1 MASAPHTF
9 GHRVN
14 KRARRWVRY
23 KSATRIKIVAAGLED
38 TPTVE
43 GHCVQISAGGMCFFA
58 VGNFDLGDRVNV
70 EFIRPESANSGRVRG
85 IIRNRAVYL
94 YGMEYEIANLSN

>member
-1 MASAPHTF
+1 
-9 GHRVN
+9 
-14 KRARRWVRY
+14 
-23 KSATRIKIVAAGLED
+23 
-38 TPTVE
+38 
-43 GHCVQISAGGMCFFA
+43 MCFFA

-70 EFIRPESANSGRVRG
+70 EFIQPESANSGRVRG